1 MKLKKSGF
9 VNIIEKPHKLSQ
21 KFSLATVKSR
31 KPEYIY
37 HENSNFLLFPK
48 SKRHIEILGDEF
60 KIDKKKYNLEYINIS
75 PFSGGSGR
83 YREFFYKKI

>member
-1 MKLKKSGF
+1 MSKKTL
-9 VNIIEKPHKLSQ
+9 NKYLSLINN
-21 KFSLATVKSR
+21 KI